1 MWLPTQFWQSVI
13 MLIVALVSLGSW
25 PNFVKITAKRDVR
38 FEYFYLDFLLG
49 GISVGVFAAL
59 TFGSYIGSQEPTVL
73 DNITNVTASR
83 LLYALAGGVL
93 FAVAEVLLVAAVT
106 VAGIAVAFPV
116 AVGLN
121 SVNSYAIL
129 K

>member
-1 MWLPTQFWQSVI
+1 MLPSSPSTKGGQELLFR
-13 MLIVALVSLGSW
+13 LVCCLLLCFQGSAH
-25 PNFVKITAKRDVR
+25 FI
-38 FEYFYLDFLLG
+38 
-49 GISVGVFAAL
+49 L
-59 TFGSYIGSQEPTVL
+59 TWCI
-73 DNITNVTASR
+73 R
-83 LLYALAGGVL
+83 AGGVL